1 MAETFIFR
9 KEWLDNI
16 ERLDIGTQDQIISDL
31 ARYGAGLPMQHLD
44 NPIVATIVGSQ
55 TKRIDASVAAYEEK
69 VTMSKSAGRKRSVD
83 KSRIYELGILGM
95 RAKEIADLLGCSV
108 STVQHSDEWKRV
120 RQEKKD
126 EPEVEQMEK
135 VYSVFDF

>member
-1 MAETFIFR
+1 MADTFIFR

-16 ERLDIGTQDQIISDL
+16 ERLDIGTQDQILSDL
-31 ARYGAGLPMQHLD
+31 ARYGAGVPLQHLD

-69 VTMSKSAGRKRSVD
+69 VGMSQSAGRKGSVD
-83 KSRIYELGILGM
+83 KSRIYELGCLGM

-108 STVQHSDEWKRV
+108 STVQHSEEWKRV
-120 RQEKKD
+120 REKKKG
-126 EPEVEQMEK
+126 ENKKLEGMT
-135 VYSVFDF
+135 VFDF